1 MREVKEGKKSFEVG
15 GCAWQEVGP
24 TASVNALRIAIGRK
38 VVKTNCKFSAH
49 LGEANP
55 YIKFSF
61 DDTSVEEG
69 SDDLN
74 STKLHASGKRE
85 HIVYLNQLTE
95 VKYHH
100 AAEDTEDNILPW
112 SSTSVIAFRII
123 PTEQNGLD
131 TFTPEFYD
139 KEDSDESNDK
149 GGRYVVVEV
158 RDTDEFQVRIIYM
171 SLSSEF
177 VHCKSLT

>member
-61 DDTSVEEG
+61 DDTSSVEEG

-74 STKLHASGKRE
+74 SSELHASGKRE

-95 VKYHH
+95 VKYHV
-100 AAEDTEDNILPW
+100 AEETEDNTLPW

-131 TFTPEFYD
+131 TFTPELYD

-158 RDTDEFQVRIIYM
+158 RDTDEFQVRFINI
-171 SLSSEF
+171 F
-177 VHCKSLT
+177 FIF